1 MAPPVPAALQ
11 RVLSRG
17 SALGFRAGSLL
28 ARFLLA
34 IVVARLLPPD
44 AFGLFMLLL
53 VTVQMASAMASMDVY
68 AETTRLF
75 LAQEGGRDQVLS
87 RHFSF
92 LLLAAV
98 VAAPLAAAGLYLHE
112 GSASVI
118 VYALVAAL
126 VVSEALAN
134 DVGRF
139 LAPLG
144 RPLWASAYLF
154 IRQVPPVAA
163 LLIADLA
170 GVGLGLV
177 EIVMVLAAF
186 SVAITAASMV
196 WLSRGRPWRF
206 ISGFD
211 ARWTWAVI
219 RGCALFFA
227 GTILFRALFGLD
239 RFLVSSGTDLATAG
253 VYALYVSFGLGLVS
267 VLEAGV
273 SAWHYPKLVQAV
285 LRGEKALAL
294 RRLRDFAIAN
304 ALSALLLCALAAIAV
319 PLIVRGALGPDYEAG
334 LTWFP
339 LILLGAFLISASLPF
354 HYLVYARRRDVSFVM
369 IYGAALIVMAAY
381 FVMVLS
387 GGAAAEAFALFALVA
402 AAITVGRVIAAAP
415 LIVTLRR
422 ESS

>member
-11 RVLSRG
+11 RALSRG

-34 IVVARLLPPD
+34 IVVARLLPPE

-75 LAQEGGRDQVLS
+75 LGQEGGRDQVLS

-98 VAAPLAAAGLYLHE
+98 LAAPLAAAGLYLHE

-118 VYALVAAL
+118 VYALVALL

-154 IRQVPPVAA
+154 IRQVPPVLA
-163 LLIADLA
+163 LFLADLA
-170 GVGLGLV
+170 GLRLGLV
-177 EIVMVLAAF
+177 EIVMVLAGF
-186 SVAITAASMV
+186 SVAVTTASVV
-196 WLSRGRPWRF
+196 WLSRARPWRF

-239 RFLVSSGTDLATAG
+239 RFLVSSGTDLSTAG

-285 LRGEKALAL
+285 LRAEHALAL
-294 RRLRDFAIAN
+294 RRFRDFAIAN
-304 ALSALLLCALAAIAV
+304 ALSSLVLCVLAAMAV
-319 PLIVRGALGPDYEAG
+319 PLIVRGALGPEYEAG
-334 LTWFP
+334 LALFP

-354 HYLVYARRRDVSFVM
+354 HYLVYARRHDVKFAM
-369 IYGAALIVMAAY
+369 IYGAALIVMAGY
-381 FVMVLS
+381 FLMVLS
-387 GGAAAEAFALFALVA
+387 GGGLAEAFALFPIIA
-402 AAITVGRVIAAAP
+402 AAITLGRVLAAAPVIAA
-415 LIVTLRR
+415 LRR
-422 ESS
+422 ERA